1 MKSYRFG
8 ETKNMNDN
16 KHIISIHSGDSHAI
30 TNHTVTTN
38 YKLYKN

>member
-16 KHIISIHSGDSHAI
+16 KHISIHSGDSHAI

>member
-1 MKSYRFG
+1 MKSYRFD

-16 KHIISIHSGDSHAI
+16 KHISIHSGDSHAI
-30 TNHTVTTN
+30 NNHTVTTN